1 MCAAKTEAE
10 TRNRGKKQTHII
22 CMFSAKHLNEIY
34 IVPYATCRKC
44 VNVCARRGRAK
55 KVISSR
61 GKKAFGMS
69 LKLEW
74 KWIGRRS
81 FIDVRLK
88 RRERMEEPK

>member
-44 VNVCARRGRAK
+44 VNVCAPVEQK
-55 KVISSR
+55 KLLVP
-61 GKKAFGMS
+61 
-69 LKLEW
+69 E
-74 KWIGRRS
+74 
-81 FIDVRLK
+81 
-88 RRERMEEPK
+88 ERKHLV